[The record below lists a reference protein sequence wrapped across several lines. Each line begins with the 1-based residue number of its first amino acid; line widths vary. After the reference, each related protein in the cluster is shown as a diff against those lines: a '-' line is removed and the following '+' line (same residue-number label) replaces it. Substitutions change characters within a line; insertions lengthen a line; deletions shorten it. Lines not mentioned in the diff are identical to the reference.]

1 MGSVVTNQSTKCD
14 HGAQRGTFILAV
26 TRVHICVRQ
35 LLRHFSGNLRCE
47 PHGGSIGEDRGSLQ
61 SQGFILWAPRTT
73 VRHVRVHLTSNT
85 VVSWLQSTIVLY
97 TVNMILNFKHV
108 VLVVQTKPSL
118 TVGTQFCDPVSGL
131 CERQHFIFKPLCFT
145 LTAARASCRVSCCTE
160 TQRSSHLS

>member
-1 MGSVVTNQSTKCD
+1 MVLWGCTELYANVSMLTCWCWADLMFTMLVWHVRRLMGSVVTNQSTKCD
-14 HGAQRGTFILAV
+14 HGAQRGTFILPV

-85 VVSWLQSTIVLY
+85 VVSCLQSTCSFSCTNQTEPNSRNPVLWSSIRALWE
-97 TVNMILNFKHV
+97 T
-108 VLVVQTKPSL
+108 
-118 TVGTQFCDPVSGL
+118 
-131 CERQHFIFKPLCFT
+131 T
-145 LTAARASCRVSCCTE
+145 L
-160 TQRSSHLS
+160 HL